1 MRVEKLFKQL
11 KREYLKVKILQ
22 GFLDGIIFFQLTYLI
37 IKLAGIELPTSYPG
51 YAVLAVISFII
62 FAFDS
67 FYRSRGYSI
76 EIYEEE
82 NPELAEILR
91 TAHDNLGENSVP
103 VERLFDEVKDTAR
116 KISSESIIP
125 NQAILAKVVAIS
137 FLSIA
142 TVVGG
147 VTTIHD
153 MDIDNPVD
161 DALSENS
168 SSNQGTGSISEVEF
182 GDNSDVLGEPDDF
195 DYESREISFSYDSQ
209 EGQGFRPL
217 GEQYQGELAFRSGGE
232 DTINYRIARDYSLAI
247 KDIEE

>member
-22 GFLDGIIFFQLTYLI
+22 GFLDGIIFFQITYLI
-37 IKLAGIELPTSYPG
+37 IKLAGIDLPTSYPG
-51 YAVLAVISFII
+51 YVVIAVVSFI
-62 FAFDS
+62 FFCVDS
-67 FYRSRGYSI
+67 YYRSRGYSI
-76 EIYEEE
+76 DIYEEE

-91 TAHDNLGENSVP
+91 TAHDNLGKNSVP

-116 KISSESIIP
+116 TISSESIIP
-125 NQAILAKVVAIS
+125 NQRILAKVVAIS

-153 MDIDNPVD
+153 MDIENTVD
-161 DALSENS
+161 DSLADNG
-168 SSNQGTGSISEVEF
+168 SNGSGSGSISEVEF

-195 DYESREISFSYDSQ
+195 DYQSREISFSYNSQ
-209 EGQGFRPL
+209 EGQGFKPL
-217 GEQYQGELAFRSGGE
+217 GEQYQGDLAFRSGGE
-232 DTINYRIARDYSLAI
+232 EGINYRIARDYSLAI
-247 KDIEE
+247 KDIEQ

>member
-11 KREYLKVKILQ
+11 KREYLKIKILQ

-37 IKLAGIELPTSYPG
+37 VKLAGIELPTSYPA
-51 YAVLAVISFII
+51 YVILAVLSSFI
-62 FAFDS
+62 FAIDS

-91 TAHDNLGENSVP
+91 TAHDNLDEKSVP
-103 VERLFDEVKDTAR
+103 VESLFDEVKDTAR

-125 NQAILAKVVAIS
+125 NRAILAKVVAIS

-153 MDIDNPVD
+153 MDIENPVD
-161 DALSENS
+161 DSVTDNGS
-168 SSNQGTGSISEVEF
+168 TGSGSGSISEVEF

-195 DYESREISFSYDSQ
+195 DYQSREISFSYNTE
-209 EGQGFRPL
+209 EGQGFKPL
-217 GEQYQGELAFRSGGE
+217 GERYQGDLAFRSGGE
-232 DTINYRIARDYSLAI
+232 ETINFRIARDYSLAI
-247 KDIEE
+247 KDIEQ